1 MSESVS
7 ESSKGWLAPLFV
19 TIIGIFMSLLDSSIV
34 NVAVSTI
41 MTVFGSEPSSVQWV
55 STAYL
60 LALGVAMPLS
70 GWLGDKFGYKM
81 LYIVSL
87 AVFVMGSL
95 FCSISW
101 SLNSLI
107 FARVLQAFGGGMIQP
122 TVMAMI
128 YRLVP
133 RKQIGSAMG
142 IFGVAVFVAPALG
155 PTIGGYLVEYVDWR
169 WVFTINLP
177 IGVVGIVLAFL
188 VLPEFESKDPG
199 KLDVAGALSSAVML
213 VCLLFGL
220 SKGQEWGWLDER
232 TVLLFVVS
240 FFALVLFIYLEL
252 SAEKPLLDLRVFKYL
267 SFTMGNLI
275 LIVSMVGLYAGTFY
289 IPLFLQSVLGLGAM
303 ETGLIMMP
311 AALVSALFMPMTGKL
326 YDKIGAK
333 PLVLFG
339 VALLALLTFTFRDL
353 SLATPTA
360 TICLWVSL
368 RGAVSPFTNMPSQT
382 AALADIPKEL
392 VGRASALL
400 NIIAR
405 VASSFG
411 LAILTSL
418 LTSRRAFHQAH
429 YAWTLSASDPATQH
443 ALATVSAA
451 VGGGARGTIAGLAW
465 LQSQASKLSF
475 VSGVDDIFIVAGF
488 FTLFGILPALFLK
501 RGEATPSPSTQ
512 TK

>member
-1 MSESVS
+1 MSDTIPENSN
-7 ESSKGWLAPLFV
+7 GWLAPLSV
-19 TIIGIFMSLLDSSIV
+19 ATIGVFMALLDSSIV

-41 MTVFGSEPSSVQWV
+41 MTVFGSDPSSVQWV
-55 STAYL
+55 STAYM

-107 FARVLQAFGGGMIQP
+107 FARVLQAFGGGMVQP
-122 TVMAMI
+122 TVMAML
-128 YRLVP
+128 YKLVP

-142 IFGVAVFVAPALG
+142 IFGVAAFVAPALG

-169 WVFTINLP
+169 WIFTINLP

-199 KLDVAGALSSAVML
+199 KLDVAGAVSSAVML
-213 VCLLFGL
+213 FCLLLGL

-240 FFALVLFIYLEL
+240 FFALVLFIYREL
-252 SAEKPLLDLRVFKYL
+252 SAEKPLLELRVFKYL
-267 SFTMGNLI
+267 SFTMANLI

-289 IPLFLQSVLGLGAM
+289 IPLFLQSVRGLGAM
-303 ETGLIMMP
+303 ETGLLMMP
-311 AALVSALFMPMTGKL
+311 AALVSAILMPVTGKL
-326 YDKIGAK
+326 YDKIGAR
-333 PLVLFG
+333 PLILFG
-339 VALLALLTFTFRDL
+339 VIVLAILTFTFRNL
-353 SLATPTA
+353 SLATA
-360 TICLWVSL
+360 TSTILLWVTL
-368 RGAVSPFTNMPSQT
+368 RGAVSPFTNMPAQT
-382 AALADIPKEL
+382 AALAAVPKEL

-405 VASSFG
+405 VSSSFG
-411 LAILTSL
+411 LAVLTSL
-418 LTSRRAFHQAH
+418 LTSRRVFHQEH
-429 YAWTLSASDPATQH
+429 YAWGLTASDPATHQ
-443 ALATVSAA
+443 ALATISAA
-451 VGGGARGTIAGLAW
+451 VGGGARGRIGALAW
-465 LQSQASKLSF
+465 LQGQVSRLSF
-475 VSGVDDIFIVAGF
+475 VSGVQDIFIVAGI
-488 FTLFGILPALFLK
+488 FTVLGILPALFLK
-501 RGEATPSPSTQ
+501 PGSSGKKAPTMA
-512 TK
+512 K